1 VNTVNAA
8 GECTSRMTCYS
19 TVRSVQACGTVA
31 SLPPM
36 HDTFQPVIALEVDQD
51 NDICVARIY
60 LEDFAR
66 SAKASIQRLAAA
78 LNHRTLR
85 IHERLLP
92 NREVG
97 A

>member
-1 VNTVNAA
+1 MAA
-8 GECTSRMTCYS
+8 GGGACSLT
-19 TVRSVQACGTVA
+19 TVQCGATTGLKPA
-31 SLPPM
+31 
-36 HDTFQPVIALEVDQD
+36 TFVVTIRRPLF
-51 NDICVARIY
+51 
-60 LEDFAR
+60 L
-66 SAKASIQRLAAA
+66 QRLAAA